1 MSQSHGMAKNKNDEH
16 TIDLFTSQTES
27 EKKRLNNKFTVAQR
41 YTLARITTMIKSFKH
56 KGLKKFFTTGNT
68 AGIQQAH
75 KARLEERLTA
85 LHTAFSVED
94 VNIPGW
100 RLHALKGDREG
111 QWAINVSGN
120 WRVVFE
126 FENGHAYVVNYEDY
140 H

>member
-1 MSQSHGMAKNKNDEH
+1 
-16 TIDLFTSQTES
+16 
-27 EKKRLNNKFTVAQR
+27 
-41 YTLARITTMIKSFKH
+41 MIKSFKH
-56 KGLKKFFTTGNT
+56 KGLEKFFSTGNT

-75 KARLEERLTA
+75 KNRLEERLTA

-94 VNIPGW
+94 MNIPGW